1 MDVGPGSDLPSLL
14 IDELMLNSTEFKGEN
29 RTLRL
34 KIQRV
39 IGIYAPINHV
49 MARGV
54 GVLTYNNF
62 GFSHC
67 FGNPWLLIEVIH

>member
-1 MDVGPGSDLPSLL
+1 MDVGPGSNLPSLL

-54 GVLTYNNF
+54 GVLTIY
-62 GFSHC
+62 
-67 FGNPWLLIEVIH
+67 WLIQ